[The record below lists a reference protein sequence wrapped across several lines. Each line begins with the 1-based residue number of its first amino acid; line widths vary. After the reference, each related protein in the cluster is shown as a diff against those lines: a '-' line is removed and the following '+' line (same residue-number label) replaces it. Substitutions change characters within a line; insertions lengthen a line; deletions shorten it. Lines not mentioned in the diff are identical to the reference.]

1 MPPDAVAKSPRSHLL
16 EELRAQAE
24 SVSAK
29 RERAQEVSREVLE
42 RIDRRLH
49 AIVQYFDEA
58 SKLLQIIGSPI
69 ERTFTLAQIAH
80 YQGLSFD
87 RGSVMFRKKQV
98 QRHDVYDHVVVY
110 YTLKGPAPPPVQV
123 TVRRSPEVE
132 RMLNAANIEFTSQTD
147 STVRGGAS
155 HNVIHI
161 SAGLRC
167 EVRFD
172 PDHEHDSIIVTLRNV
187 DRFEPVILDFQSA
200 ALDTDAL
207 DDLVNFI
214 LGRTSQFLLRAP
226 LRGFGR

>member
-1 MPPDAVAKSPRSHLL
+1 VAKSPKSHLL

-29 RERAQEVSREVLE
+29 RVRAQEVSIEVLE

-49 AIVQYFDEA
+49 AIFQYFDEA

-69 ERTFTLAQIAH
+69 ERSFTLAQIAH
-80 YQGLSFD
+80 YQGMSFD
-87 RGSVMFRKKQV
+87 RGSVMFRKKPLQK
-98 QRHDVYDHVVVY
+98 RDVYDHVVVY

-123 TVRRSPEVE
+123 TIRRSPEIE
-132 RMLNAANIEFTSQTD
+132 RALRSANIEYRSETD

-155 HNVIHI
+155 HNIIHI
-161 SAGLRC
+161 SDGLRC

-172 PDHEHDSIIVTLRNV
+172 PDYVHDSIIVTLHNV
-187 DRFEPVILDFQSA
+187 DRFEPVILDFQTA
-200 ALDTDAL
+200 ELETDAL
-207 DDLVNFI
+207 DDLVNLM
-214 LGRTSQFLLRAP
+214 LGKTSQFLLRAP